1 MEPIH
6 YVRALRRRWWVIVA
20 SILVGGLAAWVTT
33 TLSPSASSTPA
44 ATVFTATTVLWNP
57 GIPSVG
63 QGAPITD
70 IATLAQIVTFPDVA
84 TIAAKTMHYQGSP
97 LALRSQIQA
106 AADTSG
112 LFLNITGTA
121 SQPRRAERISAAFS
135 DALTTYLEGLKVK
148 QFEQQRRAL
157 QDELA
162 TLQKQNADP
171 TVIASI
177 RSAQSQLTLDRS
189 TPVGFT
195 TIQEPIAEPVSAQPT
210 TSSGGIQPPKSP
222 LSRALV
228 GAVIGLL
235 AGLSLALVLERFD
248 SKIRTRQMA
257 EEAVGLPVLAEV
269 PVISRRRRKRVVTAT
284 DPTSRAG
291 DAFRLLSAG
300 IARWSFHGN
309 GRANGNGKPT
319 APSLPP
325 TAILVTSP
333 ETRDG
338 KTTVAANLAAAYAE
352 TGNRVLVVSCNFR
365 RPGTH
370 RIFGMPDGPGL
381 SALLTEMENEDADE
395 GSTDL
400 SAYVEPC
407 SIVRVALL
415 PSGGTPNRPAELL
428 GSASMQRFLDSAR
441 KLTDILILDCASL
454 QVASDVAPLLPQ
466 VDAVVLVTRAG
477 KTTAELA
484 ASTKNL
490 LERLGANVVGVVV
503 NKTKEFSIPARRRL
517 YRQTRQ
523 TAKEAQKSRV
533 QVPPQPAPHDRQR
546 DMWAGLG

>member
-1 MEPIH
+1 M
-6 YVRALRRRWWVIVA
+6 IVA
-20 SILVGGLAAWVTT
+20 AVLVGGVAAWVTT
-33 TLSPSASSTPA
+33 TLSASTPSTT
-44 ATVFTATTVLWNP
+44 ATTVYTATTVLWNP

-63 QGAPITD
+63 QGTPITD
-70 IATLAQIVTFPDVA
+70 VATLAQIVTFPDVA
-84 TIAAKTMHYQGSP
+84 AIAAKTIHYQGSP
-97 LALRSQIQA
+97 LVLRSQIQA
-106 AADTSG
+106 TADTSG
-112 LFLNITGTA
+112 LFLNITAT
-121 SQPRRAERISAAFS
+121 STKPRMAERISAAFS
-135 DALTTYLEGLKVK
+135 DALTTYLGGLKVK
-148 QFEQQRRAL
+148 QFEQQQHSL
-157 QDELA
+157 QLEIA
-162 TLQKQNADP
+162 NLQKQHGDP
-171 TVIASI
+171 TVIASL

-195 TIQEPIAEPVSAQPT
+195 TIQEPKAEPVSAQPT
-210 TSSGGIQPPKSP
+210 TSSGGGALHVPKGP

-284 DPTSRAG
+284 DPISRAG
-291 DAFRLLSAG
+291 DSFRLLSAG
-300 IARWSFHGN
+300 VSRWSFNGN

-319 APSLPP
+319 ASSLPP
-325 TAILVTSP
+325 KVILVTSP

-352 TGNRVLVVSCNFR
+352 TGNRVLVVSCNLR
-365 RPGTH
+365 RPALH
-370 RIFGMPDGPGL
+370 RIFDVPDGPGL
-381 SALLTEMENEDADE
+381 SSLLTDMQNEDAHE
-395 GSTDL
+395 GPTDL

-407 SIVRVALL
+407 SIVRVAVL

-428 GSASMQRFLDSAR
+428 GSAAMQRFLDSSR
-441 KLTDILILDCASL
+441 ELTDIVILDCAPL

-484 ASTKNL
+484 SSTKNL
-490 LERLGANVVGVVV
+490 LERLGGNVVGVVV
-503 NKTKEFSIPARRRL
+503 NETKEFSNPARRRL
-517 YRQTRQ
+517 YRQTRHM
-523 TAKEAQKSRV
+523 AKEAQDSRDRV
-533 QVPPQPAPHDRQR
+533 SPQLSPDDVQR